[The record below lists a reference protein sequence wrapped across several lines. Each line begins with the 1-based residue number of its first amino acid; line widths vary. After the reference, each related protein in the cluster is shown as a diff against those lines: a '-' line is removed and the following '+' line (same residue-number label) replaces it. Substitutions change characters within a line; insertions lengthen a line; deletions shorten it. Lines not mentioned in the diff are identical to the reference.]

1 MNEPGCGTGSV
12 VFESTT
18 SDPPPQSPKKRPA
31 PYDAPLFPSL
41 FLLITILYQYILDN
55 TSVEVDRD
63 FLLYICVE
71 QIWKRKLGLERK
83 AGG

>member
-1 MNEPGCGTGSV
+1 MFS
-12 VFESTT
+12 ESTT
-18 SDPPPQSPKKRPA
+18 NEHPQQSPKKTPA
-31 PYDAPLFPSL
+31 LYEDPLFPSL
-41 FLLITILYQYILDN
+41 FLLITVLYQYILDN

-63 FLLYICVE
+63 VLLYICVK